1 MRRALVLAAAVGCLC
16 GMAGCGAVSP
26 KPDSTSAP
34 MTIAASPTPAP
45 RPTAS
50 VEVPIT
56 GTGLDQQVPLAVP
69 PVRIRIPAIE
79 VDMTVQ
85 PEGLTDT
92 GAMSLPQNPADA
104 AWYRYGSWPGRAAGA
119 TVIAAH
125 VDALDY
131 DIGPLSRLP
140 EATPGTEIIVTAA
153 DGHEYLYVVQEEGT
167 VSKPDVPWETVF
179 DRTGPARLTIVTCG
193 GQFDYDRR
201 TYLDNVVVTALLQ
214 P

>member
-1 MRRALVLAAAVGCLC
+1 
-16 GMAGCGAVSP
+16 
-26 KPDSTSAP
+26 
-34 MTIAASPTPAP
+34 MTFAASPTPTP
-45 RPTAS
+45 GPTAS

-92 GAMSLPQNPADA
+92 GAMSLPKNPADA
-104 AWYRYGSWPGRAAGA
+104 AWYRHGSWPGSAAGA

-140 EATPGTEIIVTAA
+140 EATAGTEIIVTAA
-153 DGHEYLYVVQEEGT
+153 DGHEYRYVVQQEGM
-167 VSKPDVPWETVF
+167 VSKPDVPWDTVF

>member
-1 MRRALVLAAAVGCLC
+1 MP
-16 GMAGCGAVSP
+16 SP
-26 KPDSTSAP
+26 
-34 MTIAASPTPAP
+34 SPTPAP
-45 RPTAS
+45 TAS
-50 VEVPIT
+50 VVVPIR

-69 PVRIRIPAIE
+69 PVRIRIPAID

-92 GAMSLPQNPADA
+92 GAMSLPVNPADA
-104 AWYRYGSWPGRAAGA
+104 AWYRYGSWPGSTAGA

-125 VDALDY
+125 VDAIDY

-140 EATPGTEIIVTAA
+140 DATAGTEIIVTAA
-153 DGHEYLYVVQEEGT
+153 DGQDYRYVVQEAGM
-167 VSKPDVPWETVF
+167 VSKPDVPWDMVF
-179 DRTGPARLTIVTCG
+179 DRTGPPRLTIVTCG

-201 TYLDNVVVTALLQ
+201 SYLDNVVVTALPQ